1 MAKQIDIDF
10 NSFPFLNRADSTNY
24 MFGANNAWVSD
35 IWAFWDFLIRQ
46 KKTHLS
52 SDKESKFKFLQAL
65 LEQARNFYEAA
76 ENAPIKSQPL
86 LYYYAFMNFVKVFI
100 NINDDLLAVWDT
112 RKYMHGLSESIGAQK
127 NLSDS
132 KVICKLT
139 NNVNVAPS
147 LLGQLGDV
155 VANEQEFCIKDLL
168 SSCLGIH
175 RAYSET
181 HNIKENF
188 FRLDGVSLTQNG
200 KTLIF
205 KAYVHECVDDN
216 VQTLTPYYT
225 NLIKDTD
232 VDGNH
237 FGEYY
242 WQDTYTLLH
251 SGYHI
256 NRQDLFDFASILRAK
271 GLWAVTNGDDIS
283 IYVSNTHTRLSTEGV
298 IYLLMFFFGSI
309 TRYRPNV
316 FDQLL
321 SDKSMWLMKEFLKT
335 QPKQFIYLLTSRL
348 LGHNIRQSWMAKL

>member
-1 MAKQIDIDF
+1 M
-10 NSFPFLNRADSTNY
+10 
-24 MFGANNAWVSD
+24 
-35 IWAFWDFLIRQ
+35 
-46 KKTHLS
+46 
-52 SDKESKFKFLQAL
+52 
-65 LEQARNFYEAA
+65 
-76 ENAPIKSQPL
+76 
-86 LYYYAFMNFVKVFI
+86 
-100 NINDDLLAVWDT
+100 
-112 RKYMHGLSESIGAQK
+112 
-127 NLSDS
+127 
-132 KVICKLT
+132 ICKLT